1 MLVMIWRN
9 QDPPVLPVGW
19 KTGTAALEDSL
30 AISDA
35 NLILW
40 SESYL
45 SG

>member
-19 KTGTAALEDSL
+19 KTGTVALEDSL